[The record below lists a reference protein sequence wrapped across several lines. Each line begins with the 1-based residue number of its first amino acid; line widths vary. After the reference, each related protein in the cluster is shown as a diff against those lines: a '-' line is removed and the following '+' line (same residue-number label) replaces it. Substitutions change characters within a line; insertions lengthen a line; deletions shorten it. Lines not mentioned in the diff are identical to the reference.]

1 MKSHSS
7 TSSRVWAWIVSIF
20 MIAGIIIN
28 PISQVIVRAEQV
40 PEKNWE
46 ESIPVDL
53 QKWDLPSNCE
63 IINVGGASVD
73 PLHLTAISYQG
84 SHIYNDRTTL
94 DFNWDHITQQTH

>member
-53 QKWDLPSNCE
+53 QK
-63 IINVGGASVD
+63 
-73 PLHLTAISYQG
+73 
-84 SHIYNDRTTL
+84 
-94 DFNWDHITQQTH
+94 